1 MSSKLTTLRMSLL
14 HWMNIVSPLL
24 RLNSCAL
31 ISNKDKEPAWRQELS
46 KSSVAKRHGN
56 GSSRQR
62 QISLTSLPGLHAA
75 ESHVSD
81 FCNSH
86 SSLVYD
92 IVNVYMI
99 QATSSQ
105 SLCWDKGKPVNERNV
120 AIFIILNTENAAR
133 QHS

>member
-1 MSSKLTTLRMSLL
+1 MATGTVKIFSRKKPRK
-14 HWMNIVSPLL
+14 WIISP
-24 RLNSCAL
+24 
-31 ISNKDKEPAWRQELS
+31 ETM
-46 KSSVAKRHGN
+46 
-56 GSSRQR
+56 
-62 QISLTSLPGLHAA
+62 SLTSLPGLHAA

-105 SLCWDKGKPVNERNV
+105 S
-120 AIFIILNTENAAR
+120 
-133 QHS
+133 

>member
-31 ISNKDKEPAWRQELS
+31 IKDKGPASPQELS
-46 KSSVAKRHGN
+46 KSSVTKSHGN

-62 QISLTSLPGLHAA
+62 QMSLTSLPGLHAA

-105 SLCWDKGKPVNERNV
+105 S
-120 AIFIILNTENAAR
+120 
-133 QHS
+133 